1 MLSGIGPSE
10 HLTSVGIKPLVNLPV
25 GRNLEDHVMTFAG
38 PFILKK
44 NGSVPVS
51 SMSSDVTLGA
61 LNDFT
66 INGVVLLHQQM
77 GVVATGVISSS
88 SSSGWPN
95 LLYFILSTGVPD
107 GLGAAIDGI
116 FGSGN
121 YTAELLHPYIGQDA
135 HIVVVSAGK
144 PKSKGFIE
152 LFDNDAF
159 SKPIINPQYYS
170 DSGNQDIQDMIEGYE
185 TTVNLYENTNAL
197 GYKLDARLTRNP
209 SCARFEFKT
218 RD

>member
-1 MLSGIGPSE
+1 MSCSAQLLMLYGIGPSE
-10 HLTSVGIKPLVNLPV
+10 HLKSVGIMPLVDFSV
-25 GRNLEDHVMTFAG
+25 WRNLEDHVMTFAG

-66 INGVVLLHQQM
+66 INGVGPFTSAM

-88 SSSGWPN
+88 SSPGWPN

-121 YTAELLHPYIGQDA
+121 YTAELLHPFIGQDA
-135 HIVVVSAGK
+135 HS
-144 PKSKGFIE
+144 SWFQLESQKGFIE
-152 LFDNDAF
+152 LLD
-159 SKPIINPQYYS
+159 K
-170 DSGNQDIQDMIEGYE
+170 
-185 TTVNLYENTNAL
+185 NLFPSQSSTPNTILIAEI
-197 GYKLDARLTRNP
+197 KT
-209 SCARFEFKT
+209 FKI
-218 RD
+218 